1 MFSRHTNKF
10 GRVIYP
16 PSLGWVPLGSPHDV
30 DSMTLRFV
38 AMHTLL
44 GAPPS
49 PGCPPV
55 LVDFREVRLGD
66 SLSAILVGCLEKV
79 CDILDGTL
87 Y

>member
-1 MFSRHTNKF
+1 
-10 GRVIYP
+10 
-16 PSLGWVPLGSPHDV
+16 
-30 DSMTLRFV
+30 MTLRFV